1 MGEMFECILF
11 TASLAKVC
19 QCNPLQVLLIVCF
32 SESDSTEFWHLRAG
46 IKGSL
51 SLSSK
56 VS

>member
-46 IKGSL
+46 TKGAL